1 MAVQSYIIIFSLD
14 AIYFF
19 CYLIVISLTLYSTK
33 AKLDF
38 SALAILIFYNIYI
51 SLQLANYIVI
61 FVLEKDGDSN
71 SEVSNNLV
79 ISNGFYVG
87 DYITYSLVF
96 LA

>member
-1 MAVQSYIIIFSLD
+1 MAADSYIIIISLD
-14 AIYFF
+14 SIYFLG
-19 CYLIVISLTLYSTK
+19 YLIVISLTLYHTK

-38 SALAILIFYNIYI
+38 SALVILIFYSIYL

-61 FVLEKDGDSN
+61 FAFERENPDNKAIDS
-71 SEVSNNLV
+71 LV
-79 ISNGFYVG
+79 IANGFYVG